1 MNSQIEFAFIFQLAI
16 LTVCIHQMFA
26 QQNVRSGE
34 FVKSPRRLSSDAV
47 VNFNADESK
56 RKVTVSDTPDEFEI
70 KRPSTKDKNYDDFLS
85 FLYRNDKAKLAS
97 KSKREIR
104 SDTSD
109 NAELGRG
116 KRMLVFR

>member
-1 MNSQIEFAFIFQLAI
+1 LA
-16 LTVCIHQMFA
+16 QE
-26 QQNVRSGE
+26 NVRTGD
-34 FVKSPRRLSSDAV
+34 FVKSPRRLSSDAAI
-47 VNFNADESK
+47 NFNTNESQ
-56 RKVTVSDTPDEFEI
+56 RKVTVADTPDEFEI
-70 KRPSTKDKNYDDFLS
+70 KRPSTKDKTYDDFLS

-97 KSKREIR
+97 KAKREIR